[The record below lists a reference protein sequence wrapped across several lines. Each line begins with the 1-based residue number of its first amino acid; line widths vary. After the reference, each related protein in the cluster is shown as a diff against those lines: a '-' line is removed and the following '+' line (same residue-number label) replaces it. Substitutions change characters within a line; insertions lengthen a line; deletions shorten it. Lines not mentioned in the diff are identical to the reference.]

1 MCIRDRGYFGKRDLA
16 DLTETIM
23 GDVNRMEHVWS
34 HVLGYLYGAYISTAI
49 IALCL
54 LFYDW
59 RLMIACLWGVPVA
72 FGLLF
77 GSRKIAAQNSE
88 VTKKA
93 ALRVS
98 DGIQEALENVREI
111 RAANQEERYL
121 AGLYEKIDQHEKVTI
136 RGELAV
142 YKRQIPRCA

>member
-1 MCIRDRGYFGKRDLA
+1 M
-16 DLTETIM
+16 
-23 GDVNRMEHVWS
+23 
-34 HVLGYLYGAYISTAI
+34 LGYLYGAYISTAI

-88 VTKKA
+88 VTKKPPFGS
-93 ALRVS
+93 S
-98 DGIQEALENVREI
+98 DGIQGGVG
-111 RAANQEERYL
+111 ERP
-121 AGLYEKIDQHEKVTI
+121 GDTGCQP
-136 RGELAV
+136 GGAV
-142 YKRQIPRCA
+142 SGRSL

>member
-1 MCIRDRGYFGKRDLA
+1 MCWD
-16 DLTETIM
+16 TCT
-23 GDVNRMEHVWS
+23 
-34 HVLGYLYGAYISTAI
+34 GAYISTAI

-88 VTKKA
+88 VTKKSRPSG
-93 ALRVS
+93 LRRHPGGVGECPGDTGCQPGGAVS
-98 DGIQEALENVREI
+98 GRSL
-111 RAANQEERYL
+111 
-121 AGLYEKIDQHEKVTI
+121 
-136 RGELAV
+136 
-142 YKRQIPRCA
+142 